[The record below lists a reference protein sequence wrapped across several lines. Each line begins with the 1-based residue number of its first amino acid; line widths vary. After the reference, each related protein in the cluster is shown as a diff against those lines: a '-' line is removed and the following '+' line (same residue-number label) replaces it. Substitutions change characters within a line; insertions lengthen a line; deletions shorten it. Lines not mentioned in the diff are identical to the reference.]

1 VTSCRVIRISQ
12 RVVWTFASRPA
23 WEIDD
28 LVREFDEVRKCVDF
42 CWNETV
48 YDRFFYVNQGWGGA
62 GNDWVAASTWFAGEI
77 HP

>member
-1 VTSCRVIRISQ
+1 M
-12 RVVWTFASRPA
+12 
-23 WEIDD
+23 
-28 LVREFDEVRKCVDF
+28 RKCVDF